1 MVLGGRWSRE
11 MLRTGADRMQV
22 QAVFEVD
29 ADVAAR
35 VAELIDEPAP
45 FVLQTSLDDNY
56 VAYELNAYTRQ
67 PSGKQRI
74 YSDLHANIQDCFHRA
89 GVEIM
94 SPHYRANR
102 DGSPVAIPDMDDA
115 KKESD

>member
-1 MVLGGRWSRE
+1 MPPEDEQSSPWPKVHELLQE
-11 MLRTGADRMQV
+11 
-22 QAVFEVD
+22 
-29 ADVAAR
+29 AAR
-35 VAELIDEPAP
+35 STDKLIDEPAP